1 MAEPTQQN
9 QEPTQDPNSEDPEAG
24 FWKKLSDLVDN
35 RLDEGIERAIKKHV
49 TPNSRNGGRSSFP
62 QTLAKL
68 MGGPFTPVS

>member
-1 MAEPTQQN
+1 MSEPTN
-9 QEPTQDPNSEDPEAG
+9 QEPTNQEPQDDQEAG

-49 TPNSRNGGRSSFP
+49 TSNSRNGGRSSLP